1 MKQKRKVKSLLSS
14 KQLFDKWEFK
24 VLLVAGGCTLFLC
37 ALSLFTVS
45 VWVALGNNANLNYN
59 GVNDR
64 LEVLYHLWFT
74 DENDKIADKDYMFMN
89 WKTLY
94 IMPRS
99 VVVNEY
105 EAAWWGTRGL
115 SQHNKVDESVY
126 SNILWWNNNDVNSK
140 NVTIIAWV
148 SNTVKAWNDNVTVL
162 WWKSNIVDSN
172 ISGNPS
178 VMVWWSGNTLGS
190 GNSNTILWWAGNY
203 ITGGT
208 RGSVVLWGMGN
219 VVRGYGEDVIVWW
232 ENVVVEGGVSN
243 VFAYSSKSNEFKPE
257 SSNAFYLDV
266 DNWLWINMAGVDW
279 VTTLWAV
286 SFGEINNTPCN
297 DNNIWLQ
304 WSRNGCLV
312 WCTKQ
317 SKASWKWELLDR
329 WSECEKKCH
338 ETGKCLVGDENNGE
352 KDDYG
357 AFCTEENI
365 ENAQLCFSEDLAM
378 YENVVFETSVIDH
391 NEACPSWNENKCI
404 YKCNENARLREKFQD
419 KCDGYGIEENV
430 KNEHESTSV
439 YSEPC
444 EKLNESDAKYCV
456 PVRYVYKLV
465 GCKEGYHTDPEDTEG
480 YMKWCIGNTRSKQ
493 CIEWR
498 KPDNS
503 HYVIKNLS
511 QTWKWAWD
519 SWSWQPDPVADCNWE
534 CDSNYH
540 EENWSCVLNSREV
553 DCYHGDDLLPQNAK
567 YTDITKKY
575 FEYWSN
581 GSWKTLSNKEK
592 MCIWD
597 CNGGY
602 TKKGNEC
609 VPDENVTDK
618 DCKWNKTWEKPAS
631 NAEWY
636 RFWESKYKET
646 CVTWEPCTPAEGSP
660 ETIWHSVTI
669 THGQWPKACEYT
681 CVGNY
686 TLDADGKCVER
697 TYSCTW
703 PKPDE
708 NAVLVNWAW
717 EDESLNI
724 NKLYDEEDAPNHPC
738 SWKCGADYDFLD
750 WECVESTHEPT
761 IDPTV
766 MCRWTVENATFV
778 EWSADGLTETIDSKA
793 YPKSQI
799 YDATWKYAWT
809 VKCAYDCN
817 PGYVAYEWKCYPCKV
832 WTWSSSNP
840 DKCEIEVDCGDSQ
853 YIWNNDDWKC
863 ERLWFCKY
871 NWKVVEKTH
880 VWNIKQDRNYILPI
894 WTNDTELSCKSS
906 ASQVHEH
913 SCEFSCQNWSYCTPL
928 QDCREVQCNPED
940 WWRWNP
946 NVYKK
951 WWKVTRN
958 QADAYMNVS
967 VEFVDVETEDEFN
980 QYVNNHPYGC
990 RYRCKRE
997 NRYQYP
1003 SYLGKWNAIYC
1014 YNSTDPEVKDF
1025 EVSGICATEYHWWYD
1040 WERKWNPNTIYQNW
1054 NYHSDEHDSSKA
1066 ESRGENCAWG
1076 CQSWT
1081 VKVKGGVITKNNNQG
1096 NYISENNVYSCVKEC
1111 KKNDEWKFIEFFST
1125 NWCNSCGK
1133 WMMPNPDSSK
1143 WWKPDGVSFAQPIS
1157 CIPLEC
1163 EDWWWLSDDWY
1174 HCILNSFAW
1183 KCPPDWFE
1191 WLSAAIIDG
1200 KCLTCLDPSKKI
1212 DPDTWE
1218 CK

>member
-37 ALSLFTVS
+37 ALSLFTIS
-45 VWVALGNNANLNYN
+45 VWAALGTSTQLNYE
-59 GVNDR
+59 GVDDR

-74 DENDKIADKDYMFMN
+74 DVDDNTSSDKDYMVME

-94 IMPRS
+94 IKPRS
-99 VVVNEY
+99 VVVNQY
-105 EAAWWGTRGL
+105 ESSGWHGEEDL
-115 SQHNKVDESVY
+115 SQNNKVDNNVY
-126 SNILWWNNNDVNSK
+126 SNILWWDYNEVNSK

-148 SNTVKAWNDNVTVL
+148 RNTVNAWNDNVTVL
-162 WWKSNIVDSN
+162 WWKSNIVDPN
-172 ISGNPS
+172 VSGNPS

-243 VFAYSSKSNEFKPE
+243 VFAYSSKSTEFKPE

-286 SFGEINNTPCN
+286 SFGEVNNTPCN

-338 ETGKCLVGDENNGE
+338 ETGKCLVGDENNSE

-365 ENAQLCFSEDLAM
+365 ENAQLCFSEDLVM

-404 YKCNENARLREKFQD
+404 YQCNGDSRLREKFQD

-503 HYVIKNLS
+503 HYVIVNLL

-575 FEYWSN
+575 FEYWS

-602 TKKGNEC
+602 TKNGDICEPN
-609 VPDENVTDK
+609 ENVTDK

-636 RFWESKYKET
+636 RFWESKYEEI
-646 CVTWEPCTPAEGSP
+646 CVTWKPCTPAEGSP
-660 ETIWHSVTI
+660 ATIWHSVTI

-750 WECVESTHEPT
+750 WECVESTHEP
-761 IDPTV
+761 IIEPTNDCTWPV
-766 MCRWTVENATFV
+766 PENATLVNWVWSEHNDENKLYETQEEARNYQCSYYCKSPFTYVLNWWTPKCVQCEEWTYKPEDKTCNYPWACPDWYAWWNGSKWETCYLLMECLSRISWTPLETFPSYAKKYAYIDARPLEFSKKWECVDSSDDIVYHQCQYHCNDWYSCIDKSCKNTTIWCSTWSYWSEDFTEFFENPV
-778 EWSADGLTETIDSKA
+778 EADTDWEWVKSADLEEYRRINKPWCYYACTNWDYEWMPSWYYHPFCLEDTDREDENSCSIEWWFIYWYYDDHIKPTSVGQEMEYLTLVEFNKLGEDDPWCFWTCKNGDENK
-793 YPKSQI
+793 
-799 YDATWKYAWT
+799 TWYKTKYWYRWT
-809 VKCAYDCN
+809 CTAKCASNQIFDTQGCVYC
-817 PGYVAYEWKCYPCKV
+817 PKWYEIDTSQTDQLWNYISCK
-832 WTWSSSNP
+832 
-840 DKCEIEVDCGDSQ
+840 EVDCNR
-853 YIWNNDDWKC
+853 I
-863 ERLWFCKY
+863 
-871 NWKVVEKTH
+871 
-880 VWNIKQDRNYILPI
+880 
-894 WTNDTELSCKSS
+894 
-906 ASQVHEH
+906 
-913 SCEFSCQNWSYCTPL
+913 
-928 QDCREVQCNPED
+928 CREAWIQEECAWSSIRNACSPRSADVECPSWD
-940 WWRWNP
+940 WWHKDWLNCFYCFPGTERDGE
-946 NVYKK
+946 KC
-951 WWKVTRN
+951 
-958 QADAYMNVS
+958 
-967 VEFVDVETEDEFN
+967 VD
-980 QYVNNHPYGC
+980 
-990 RYRCKRE
+990 
-997 NRYQYP
+997 
-1003 SYLGKWNAIYC
+1003 L
-1014 YNSTDPEVKDF
+1014 
-1025 EVSGICATEYHWWYD
+1025 
-1040 WERKWNPNTIYQNW
+1040 
-1054 NYHSDEHDSSKA
+1054 
-1066 ESRGENCAWG
+1066 
-1076 CQSWT
+1076 
-1081 VKVKGGVITKNNNQG
+1081 
-1096 NYISENNVYSCVKEC
+1096 
-1111 KKNDEWKFIEFFST
+1111 
-1125 NWCNSCGK
+1125 
-1133 WMMPNPDSSK
+1133 
-1143 WWKPDGVSFAQPIS
+1143 
-1157 CIPLEC
+1157 
-1163 EDWWWLSDDWY
+1163 
-1174 HCILNSFAW
+1174 
-1183 KCPPDWFE
+1183 
-1191 WLSAAIIDG
+1191 
-1200 KCLTCLDPSKKI
+1200 
-1212 DPDTWE
+1212 
-1218 CK
+1218 